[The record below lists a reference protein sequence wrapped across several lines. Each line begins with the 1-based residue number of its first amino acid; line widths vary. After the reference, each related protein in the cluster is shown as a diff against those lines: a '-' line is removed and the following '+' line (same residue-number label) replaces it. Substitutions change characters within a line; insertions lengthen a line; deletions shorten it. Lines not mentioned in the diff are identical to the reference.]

1 MPSRRRR
8 SKRSARRTRRRQ
20 RGGNSG
26 PVIFTLTNSAGFG
39 SVSHFLTQA
48 YIQAKKNK
56 KDFFLE
62 NGGWQYGKW
71 HDYFKSLTDLDPSK
85 DVNATK
91 YRHGNTIPT
100 SSMQEHVD
108 AVKEIFVLNDDL
120 IKAAEDF
127 KATIGGPYKAI
138 YVRRGGKTSGE
149 GKEMSA
155 IDLPSMIKST
165 DISGGDNLFVMTDDY
180 TVVDELKGLLPGVK
194 IFTMTPPENK
204 GSSIHVLQKIDAES
218 MKKHATELFSS
229 MQVFMGATKGWA
241 ENRSNLGRFLKL
253 AAPTTTIL
261 YQDNANN
268 VEIPMSTIINP
279 GFEYMR
285 A

>member
-1 MPSRRRR
+1 MPTRRRR
-8 SKRSARRTRRRQ
+8 SKRSTRRIKRKQ

-26 PVIFTLTNSAGFG
+26 PIIFTLTNSAGFG
-39 SVSHFLTQA
+39 SVAHFLTQA
-48 YIQAKKNK
+48 FIEAKKNK
-56 KDFFLE
+56 KEFFIE
-62 NGGWQYGKW
+62 NGGWQYGNW
-71 HDYFKSLTDLDPSK
+71 NDYFKSLQSLDPSK
-85 DVNATK
+85 DKDARR
-91 YRHGNTIPT
+91 YRHGNQIQNAT
-100 SSMQEHVD
+100 MQDHVD

-120 IKAAEDF
+120 MKTAEEF
-127 KATIGGPYKAI
+127 KASIGGPYKAI
-138 YVRRGGKTSGE
+138 YVRRGDKTSGE

-194 IFTMTPPENK
+194 VFSMTPPENK
-204 GSSIHVLQKIDAES
+204 GSSIHILQKIDPES
-218 MKKHATELFSS
+218 MKKHANELFAS

-253 AAPTTTIL
+253 AAPSTTVL

-268 VEIPMSTIINP
+268 VEIPMSTRINP
-279 GFEYMR
+279 GFEYLR
-285 A
+285 P